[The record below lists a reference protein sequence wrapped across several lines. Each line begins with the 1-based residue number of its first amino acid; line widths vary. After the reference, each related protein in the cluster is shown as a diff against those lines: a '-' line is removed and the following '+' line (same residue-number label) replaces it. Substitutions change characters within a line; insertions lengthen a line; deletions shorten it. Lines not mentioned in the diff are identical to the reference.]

1 MNSKKQFDLGA
12 DNFPDVKEDKLTLS
26 VPNPYQF
33 FTEASDDMGESESIT
48 CRLPPS
54 MGRMIDEAVMEGKAL
69 GCPLKTKSDFLRY
82 AVTQTLPA
90 FVQYLEIS
98 KKSLTH
104 NLLLLNETQEAAYQ
118 AHQVTEVNKG
128 VERLVKGI
136 VVMVGPDTNAVTEAK
151 IRVSSFLSTV
161 LLTIES
167 GNEFVGRMYLTKLF
181 RNNTFKAAL
190 KKIDAMIGAGPI
202 IEKCQEMAEEPI
214 E

>member
-1 MNSKKQFDLGA
+1 MSSKKFDLGA
-12 DNFPDVKEDKLTLS
+12 DEFPDVRDEKLKLS

-33 FTEASDDMGESESIT
+33 FTVASDDMGESESIT

-69 GCPLKTKSDFLRY
+69 GVPLKTKSDFLRY

-104 NLLLLNETQEAAYQ
+104 NLLLLNETQETAYQ
-118 AHQVTEVNKG
+118 MHQVTEVNKG
-128 VERLVKGI
+128 VERLVKG
-136 VVMVGPDTNAVTEAK
+136 VVAMVSPDTNAVKEAK
-151 IRVSSFLSTV
+151 TRVSSFLSTV

-181 RNNTFKAAL
+181 RNKTFNAAL
-190 KKIDAMIGAGPI
+190 KKIDATIGVGPI
-202 IEKCQEMAEEPI
+202 IERCQEMAEEPV